1 MDTVESLQQRL
12 ADLEL
17 KVADNDDLL
26 DQMNLALYRQ
36 QQHIDRLTRELALL
50 RQQMPEPGSGAPGS
64 GAPRSLRDE
73 IPPHY

>member
-50 RQQMPEPGSGAPGS
+50 RQQMPEPGSGAP
-64 GAPRSLRDE
+64 RSLRDE

>member
-12 ADLEL
+12 VDLEL

-50 RQQMPEPGSGAPGS
+50 RQQMPEPGSGAP
-64 GAPRSLRDE
+64 RSLRDE

>member
-50 RQQMPEPGSGAPGS
+50 RQQMPEAGS